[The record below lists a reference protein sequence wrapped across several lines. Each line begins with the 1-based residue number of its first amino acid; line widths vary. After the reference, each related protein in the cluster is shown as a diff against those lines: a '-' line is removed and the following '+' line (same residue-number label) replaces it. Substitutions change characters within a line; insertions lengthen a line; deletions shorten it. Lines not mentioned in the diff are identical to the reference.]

1 MPKQSDVRENQSS
14 LRACTVGADF
24 CCTVADDSS
33 PVHTV
38 LRRHAASDSQGL
50 RVHLFRATTA
60 VFHLPQVSQQTDAAG
75 RLWSDFPIAPDLAR
89 HGSWRHD
96 SLGNSRSTFNQSSH
110 LLQLMHG
117 SPSSFIQVLSLV
129 DSRKDRCSSP
139 QHGNGRC
146 SCGPS
151 KELRLLWSMAQS
163 SWKGCSFLATT
174 CVPERSSARLF
185 SSLDAPAYE

>member
-1 MPKQSDVRENQSS
+1 MIHLQYIQFFAGMRHRTVRVSVFTYFEPRRQSS
-14 LRACTVGADF
+14 ICPKCHSKWR
-24 CCTVADDSS
+24 
-33 PVHTV
+33 
-38 LRRHAASDSQGL
+38 
-50 RVHLFRATTA
+50 
-60 VFHLPQVSQQTDAAG
+60 LPHSDAAG